1 MVNEQIKETYKLIKE
16 MKVRGAG
23 RIARTAAQALR
34 ALAENSHATTASE
47 LYREL
52 KEAGEVLKSARPTAV
67 SLPNSINFVISVA
80 KRNLDKGADLQQLK
94 TAVSE
99 ASTFFCQS
107 SENAIKTIGSIGAK
121 RVVDGDNVMTHCNS
135 EAAISILSTAHKQGK
150 EFDVIVT
157 ETRPLF
163 QGRVT
168 ASILSKRGLRVTLIP
183 DSAARLYMHK
193 VDKVVVGADAV
204 ASNGAVVNKIGTSQL
219 ALVAHESRA
228 RFYVA
233 AETYK
238 LSPTTMLGE
247 LVEIE
252 ERSPLEVVPAPW
264 LKQNRKVRV
273 RNPAFDVTPPEYI
286 DIVITERG
294 VYPPQGIV
302 LLMKELYPEP
312 DSLSQYL
319 QS

>member
-1 MVNEQIKETYKLIKE
+1 MTSESVKETYALIKG
-16 MKVRGAG
+16 MKIRGAG
-23 RIARTAAQALR
+23 RIARAAAATLGS
-34 ALAENSHATTASE
+34 LAESSKASSARE
-47 LYREL
+47 LYEEL
-52 KEAGEVLKSARPTAV
+52 KSAGEVLKSARPTAV
-67 SLPNSINFVISVA
+67 SLPNSVNFVISVA
-80 KRNLDKGADLQQLK
+80 KRNLEKGADLAGMRDAISDAANL
-94 TAVSE
+94 
-99 ASTFFCQS
+99 FCRT

-121 RVVDGDNVMTHCNS
+121 RVVDGDNVLTHCNS
-135 EAAISILSTAHKQGK
+135 ESAISILSTAHRQGK
-150 EFDVIVT
+150 TFDVIVT
-157 ETRPLF
+157 ETRPLM
-163 QGRVT
+163 QGRMT
-168 ASILSKRGLRVTLIP
+168 ASILSRRGLKVTLIP

-219 ALVAHESRA
+219 ALIAHESRA

-252 ERSPLEVVPAPW
+252 ERSPLEVVPSSW
-264 LKQNRKVRV
+264 LKQNKKVKV
-273 RNPAFDVTPPEYI
+273 RNPAFDITPPEYI
-286 DIVITERG
+286 DIIITERG

-312 DSLSQYL
+312 DSITL
-319 QS
+319 